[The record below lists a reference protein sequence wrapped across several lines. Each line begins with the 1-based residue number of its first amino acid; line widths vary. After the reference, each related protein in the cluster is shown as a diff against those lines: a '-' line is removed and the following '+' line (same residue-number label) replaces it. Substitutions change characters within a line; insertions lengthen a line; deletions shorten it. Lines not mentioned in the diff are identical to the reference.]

1 LTLAAELNAATAA
14 ITPSSWYPVDVL
26 LEQTDRQL
34 PVCLSQLLSHARTDC
49 NITTF
54 DHTKP
59 YVREL
64 WLETLTNATKFGSVG
79 GV

>member
-1 LTLAAELNAATAA
+1 MTLAAELNAATAA

-34 PVCLSQLLSHARTDC
+34 PVCLSHARTDC

>member
-1 LTLAAELNAATAA
+1 M
-14 ITPSSWYPVDVL
+14 
-26 LEQTDRQL
+26 
-34 PVCLSQLLSHARTDC
+34 VCCGS
-49 NITTF
+49 TTF

-64 WLETLTNATKFGSVG
+64 WLETLLNATKLGSVG